1 MDSVLLNK
9 LIGKVCTV
17 SMFVSL
23 SAYVGRIIA
32 VEDGWL
38 ELKQK
43 DGTLHYLNVN
53 RIQEIQVMPEKVQEQ
68 WREKP

>member
-1 MDSVLLNK
+1 MDSILLHK

-32 VEDGWL
+32 VEDDWL

-43 DGTLHYLNVN
+43 DGTLYYLNVN
-53 RIQEIQVMPEKVQEQ
+53 RIQGIQVMPEKVQEQ
-68 WREKP
+68 WREKQ